1 MTGKEV
7 GGLCVIFDVCGSIL
21 QTAVAE
27 VHWEDLQGLC
37 PGARGEWITHL
48 HLWLSRENG
57 NA

>member
-37 PGARGEWITHL
+37 PGAGGE
-48 HLWLSRENG
+48 
-57 NA
+57 

>member
-37 PGARGEWITHL
+37 PGAEWV
-48 HLWLSRENG
+48 G
-57 NA
+57 